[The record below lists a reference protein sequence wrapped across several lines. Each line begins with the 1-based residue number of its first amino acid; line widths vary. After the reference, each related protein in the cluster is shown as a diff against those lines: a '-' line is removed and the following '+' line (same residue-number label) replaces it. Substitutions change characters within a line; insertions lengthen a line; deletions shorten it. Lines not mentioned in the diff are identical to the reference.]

1 MPDVALLGL
10 VLVAIVIGYSL
21 GWCDQKRR
29 RADGSRQLSKD
40 YFVGLNY
47 LINEQTDEAI
57 DVFIKALN
65 VNDDTVD
72 TYLALGSLFS
82 RRGEV
87 EKSIRFHQDLLA
99 RPSLTSTQSFQ
110 VQLALAQ
117 DYFFAGL
124 LDRAESILIGL
135 SCQNHEL
142 LDQALQQLLRVYEQ
156 EREWEKAADVAERL
170 RRTCGEYFAE
180 ILAHYYCE
188 QCEIALGQNDR
199 MIARRLI
206 RQAFAR
212 DKNSVRASLLL
223 GQMEF
228 DQGSYK
234 EAIKVLQRISVQDIS
249 FMPLSLP
256 LLEKSFELTGSLRG
270 FGAHLGRC
278 LNERPGTAIIIA
290 MTRLLIKESGEF
302 QAVNFLTA
310 QLERHPTLKGLNELI
325 DLQRRFQGDDLQD
338 NVLALIHRLMDR
350 MVELKPVFSCGRCG
364 FSGKK
369 MHWQCPSCHNWGVVS
384 PIQGF
389 EGE

>member
-1 MPDVALLGL
+1 MPDIALLGL
-10 VLVAIVIGYSL
+10 ILVAIVIGYFL
-21 GWCDQKRR
+21 GGREQKRR
-29 RADGSRQLSKD
+29 LMGSSGQLSKD

-57 DVFIKALN
+57 DVFIKALDIN
-65 VNDDTVD
+65 NDTVD

-82 RRGEV
+82 KRGEV
-87 EKSIRFHQDLLA
+87 EKSIRVHQDLLA

-110 VQLALAQ
+110 VQLALAFN
-117 DYFFAGL
+117 YSSAGL
-124 LDRAESILIGL
+124 LDRAECILIDL
-135 SCQNHEL
+135 SRQNHEL
-142 LDQALQQLLRVYEQ
+142 KDQALQQLLKVYEQ
-156 EREWEKAADVAERL
+156 EREWAKAADVAERL
-170 RRTCGEYFAE
+170 RRTQGEYFAE

-188 QCEIALGQNDR
+188 QCQIALDQNDR
-199 MIARRLI
+199 VAARRFI
-206 RQAFAR
+206 RLAFSR

-228 DQGSYK
+228 DEGAYK
-234 EAIKVLQRISVQDIS
+234 EAIKVLQRILVQDIS

-256 LLEKSFELTGSLRG
+256 LLEKSFEHVGSMRG
-270 FGAHLGRC
+270 FGAYLGRC

-290 MTRLLIKESGEF
+290 MTRLLLRESGES

-310 QLERHPTLKGLNELI
+310 QLERRPTLRGLNELI
-325 DLQRRFQGDDLQD
+325 DLRRQFQGDLPD
-338 NVLALIHRLMDR
+338 NVLALIQRLMDR
-350 MVELKPVFSCGRCG
+350 MLELKPVFSCGRCG

-369 MHWQCPSCHNWGVVS
+369 MHWQCPRCHCWGTVT

>member
-1 MPDVALLGL
+1 MPDIALLGL
-10 VLVAIVIGYSL
+10 ILAAIVIGYFL
-21 GWCDQKRR
+21 GWCDQERR
-29 RADGSRQLSKD
+29 RSDGSGQLSKD

-57 DVFIKALN
+57 GVFIKALN

-82 RRGEV
+82 KRGEV
-87 EKSIRFHQDLLA
+87 EKSIRIHQDLLA
-99 RPSLTSTQSFQ
+99 RPSLTPTQSFQ

-117 DYFFAGL
+117 NYSFAGL
-124 LDRAESILIGL
+124 LDRAESILIDL
-135 SCQNHEL
+135 SRQNHEL

-170 RRTCGEYFAE
+170 RRTCGAHFSG

-188 QCEIALGQNDR
+188 RCEVALAQNDR
-199 MIARRLI
+199 VIARRLI
-206 RQAFAR
+206 RQAFSR
-212 DKNSVRASLLL
+212 DNNSVRASLLL

-228 DQGSYK
+228 DEGSYK

-270 FGAHLGRC
+270 FGAYLGRC

-290 MTRLLIKESGEF
+290 MTRLLIRESGES

-310 QLERHPTLKGLNELI
+310 QLERHPTLRGLNELI
-325 DLQRRFQGDDLQD
+325 DLRRRFQGDLPD
-338 NVLALIHRLMDR
+338 NVLALIHRLTDR
-350 MVELKPVFSCGRCG
+350 MVELKPVFSCAQCG
-364 FSGKK
+364 FSGKE
-369 MHWQCPSCHNWGVVS
+369 MHWQCPGCHNWGVVS